1 MTAQSPAQHTAGN
14 TIGSVN
20 WNEVAD
26 DRDLEVWD
34 RLTANFWL
42 PEKVPVSN
50 DDGLFPVEETKVS
63 AAILAALNP
72 GGDENHDFFSG
83 SGSSYV
89 IGKAETTTDDDW
101 DF

>member
-1 MTAQSPAQHTAGN
+1 MEYTESIYDE
-14 TIGSVN
+14 IGWTEDVKRFLRYN
-20 WNEVAD
+20 
-26 DRDLEVWD
+26 
-34 RLTANFWL
+34 ANKAMNNL
-42 PEKVPVSN
+42 GY
-50 DDGLFPVEETKVS
+50 DGLFPVEETRVS
-63 AAILAALNP
+63 AAILASLNP